1 MKRLLILMTLM
12 LTACSGGKAVAPL
25 GHYGDSRTQ
34 PQQAR
39 ASANAPFSYVVRKG
53 DTLYSI
59 SFRYGM
65 DYRDLARANGIGPP
79 YTIYIGQK
87 LKLKGTTTTQRSPVV
102 ASQPKATAPAPKS
115 LPKTQTATAPPPKSV
130 PKTSAP
136 DAKPAESSSK
146 PIPPAPSGTATPA
159 WRWPTKGPLLS
170 SFSDAA
176 ASRKGIKI
184 AGKAGQDVIASA
196 AGRVVYSGNG
206 LPRYGNLLIIKHN
219 DVYLS
224 AYAHNQSLLVK
235 EGDNV
240 ASGQKIATLGR
251 TGTQRDQLH
260 FEIRRN
266 GKPVDPM
273 RYLPKQ

>member
-1 MKRLLILMTLM
+1 MKRLLILMTLV
-12 LTACSGGKAVAPL
+12 LTACSGGRAVAPL
-25 GHYGDSRTQ
+25 GHYDRHAPQ
-34 PQQAR
+34 QQAR
-39 ASANAPFSYVVRKG
+39 SPANAPLSYTVRKG

-65 DYRDLARANGIGPP
+65 DYRDLARVNGIGPP
-79 YTIYIGQK
+79 YTIYVGQK
-87 LKLKGTTTTQRSPVV
+87 LKFRGTAAQSRQVA
-102 ASQPKATAPAPKS
+102 ASQPKTAPA
-115 LPKTQTATAPPPKSV
+115 KSV
-130 PKTSAP
+130 PKTQTSTASQPKPAP
-136 DAKPAESSSK
+136 GQPSQTAAKPAESSK
-146 PIPPAPSGTATPA
+146 PIPPAPTGTATPA

-170 SFSDAA
+170 SFSDAEA
-176 ASRKGIKI
+176 TRKGIKI

-196 AGRVVYSGNG
+196 AGRVVYSGSG

-224 AYAHNQSLLVK
+224 AYAHNEQLLVK
-235 EGDNV
+235 EGDSV
-240 ASGQKIATLGR
+240 QSGQKIATLGR